1 MKKELETKIANSIEL
16 THGSLFS
23 GIGGFELGAERA
35 GIPTIWNCEIEERK
49 RKILKRHFPQAIQYE
64 DVTKMENPP
73 YVDII
78 SGGFPCQDISIAQ
91 YRFKNDRTKD
101 YGIHGQRSGL
111 WSEFSRL
118 IRSVRPKYVLIE
130 NSAMLPS
137 RGLEYVLCDLWKSGY
152 DAEWQTLSARMFGF
166 PHIRKRCYIVAYAM
180 QKRHRSNEYF
190 GGLQEILCRRTPRQ
204 ITLSVPL
211 ERINPAT
218 MQHDIRI
225 SDGFSRGLDKRRI
238 EDCGNAV
245 IPTITEY
252 LFETIKEFE
261 TKTN

>member
-1 MKKELETKIANSIEL
+1 MKRENTL

-35 GIPTIWNCEIEERK
+35 GIPTIWNCEIDEHK
-49 RKILKRHFPQAIQYE
+49 RKILRQHFPQAIQYE
-64 DVTKMENPP
+64 DITTMENPP

-91 YRFKNDRTKD
+91 NKFKNDKTKK
-101 YGIHGQRSGL
+101 YGIQGKRSGL

-130 NSAMLPS
+130 NSAMLPF
-137 RGLEYVLCDLWKSGY
+137 RGLERVLCDLWQSGY
-152 DAEWQTLSARMFGF
+152 DAEWQTLSARMFGY
-166 PHIRKRCYIVAYAM
+166 PHIRKRCYIAAYSV
-180 QKRHRSNEYF
+180 QERPYRGNEYF
-190 GGLQEILCRRTPRQ
+190 ERLQEVLRSRPPRQ
-204 ITLSVPL
+204 VSLLMSF
-211 ERINPAT
+211 ERLDPSA

-225 SDGFSRGLDKRRI
+225 SDGFFRGLDKRRI

-252 LFETIKEFE
+252 LFEAIKEFE
-261 TKTN
+261 IKQQ

>member
-1 MKKELETKIANSIEL
+1 MRKELENKTANSIEL

-23 GIGGFELGAERA
+23 GIGGFELGAKRA
-35 GIPTIWNCEIEERK
+35 GIPTIWNCEIDEHK
-49 RKILKRHFPQAIQYE
+49 RKILRRHFPQAIQYE
-64 DVTKMENPP
+64 DITTMENPP

-91 YRFKNDRTKD
+91 NKFKNDKTKK
-101 YGIHGQRSGL
+101 YGIQGKRSGL

-130 NSAMLPS
+130 NSAMLPF
-137 RGLEYVLCDLWKSGY
+137 RGLERVLCDLWQSGY
-152 DAEWQTLSARMFGF
+152 DAEWQTLSARMFGY
-166 PHIRKRCYIVAYAM
+166 PHLRKRCYIAAYSV
-180 QKRHRSNEYF
+180 QERPYRGNEYF
-190 GGLQEILCRRTPRQ
+190 ERLQEVLRSRPPRQ
-204 ITLSVPL
+204 VSLPMSF
-211 ERINPAT
+211 ERLNPSA

-225 SDGFSRGLDKRRI
+225 SDGFFRGLDKRRI

-252 LFETIKEFE
+252 LFEAIKQFD
-261 TKTN
+261 K